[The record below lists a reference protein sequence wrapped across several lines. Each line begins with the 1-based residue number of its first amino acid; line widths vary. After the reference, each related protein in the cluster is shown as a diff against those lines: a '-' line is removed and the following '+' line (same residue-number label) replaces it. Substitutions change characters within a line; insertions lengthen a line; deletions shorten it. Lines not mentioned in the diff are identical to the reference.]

1 MFQTWSWTFC
11 ETVSYKS
18 TFRRSKQQHSR
29 MQIMTQL
36 RVLSMRIAEVPGPC
50 ETPAIQSQQDSLFP
64 GKWNGS
70 SVVDSRS
77 FSHRMFSNLAL
88 VRCLSNVHWGRALA
102 GGSDP
107 SASREAGHPRGRPR
121 HPRHP
126 RLPTCDTSPHGKKRR
141 IDESTGH
148 ATRRIAHQRGW
159 LCARMDSDRQIWDPR
174 IQERSPGLQKI
185 GRCQW

>member
-88 VRCLSNVHWGRALA
+88 IRCFHMFSVFRTFTEDEPWQAGVTQALQEKL
-102 GGSDP
+102 GIH
-107 SASREAGHPRGRPR
+107 EADLDIPDIPDFQLATHL
-121 HPRHP
+121 H
-126 RLPTCDTSPHGKKRR
+126 TEKNDESTNRR
-141 IDESTGH
+141 IDRPCNAKDCTSARLT
-148 ATRRIAHQRGW
+148 
-159 LCARMDSDRQIWDPR
+159 LCSD
-174 IQERSPGLQKI
+174 GF
-185 GRCQW
+185 G